1 MPQRRTH
8 HHPVVTIIL
17 LLLIAASALVIVKV
31 FVDRQNAAQEQ
42 SQTVIVLDTKPTE
55 TKQEEKE
62 EEKIIPAQNEG
73 EDPNQLE
80 SLTGNLTTNR
90 VSNGKLI
97 LRVNINQYLSTG
109 ICTLTLTSGGN
120 VITKTAN
127 IVAVASTS
135 TCEGFDIP
143 VSELS
148 SGSWQIN
155 INIKSGDKSGTII
168 GEQNI

>member
-1 MPQRRTH
+1 MPQRRTCR
-8 HHPVVTIIL
+8 HPIVTIIL
-17 LLLIAASALVIVKV
+17 LLLVTASALVIVKV
-31 FVDRQNAAQEQ
+31 FVDRQNIESDQN
-42 SQTVIVLDTKPTE
+42 QTTIIEVKPAE
-55 TKQEEKE
+55 KQEEE
-62 EEKIIPAQNEG
+62 TTEEKVIPIQNEG

-109 ICTLTLTSGGN
+109 ICNLTLTSGSN
-120 VITKTAN
+120 TITKTVN

-135 TCEGFDIP
+135 TCEGFDVP

-148 SGSWQIN
+148 SGAWQIS
-155 INIKSGDKSGTII
+155 INIQSGDKTGTIT

>member
-1 MPQRRTH
+1 MPQRRTRR
-8 HHPVVTIIL
+8 HPIVTIIL
-17 LLLIAASALVIVKV
+17 LLLVTASALVIVKV
-31 FVDRQNAAQEQ
+31 FVDRQNAESDQN
-42 SQTVIVLDTKPTE
+42 QTTIIEVKPAE
-55 TKQEEKE
+55 KQEEE
-62 EEKIIPAQNEG
+62 TTEEKVIPIQNEG

-109 ICTLTLTSGGN
+109 ICNLTLTSGSN
-120 VITKTAN
+120 TITKTAN

-135 TCEGFDIP
+135 TCEGFDVP

-148 SGSWQIN
+148 SGAWQIS
-155 INIKSGDKSGTII
+155 INIQSGDKTGTIT

>member
-8 HHPVVTIIL
+8 RNPIITIIL

-31 FVDRQNAAQEQ
+31 FVDRQNVAQEQ
-42 SQTVIVLDTKPTE
+42 DQAVVVPDTKPTE
-55 TKQEEKE
+55 SKQEVKE
-62 EEKIIPAQNEG
+62 EKVIPVQNEG

-109 ICTLTLTSGGN
+109 ICNLTLTSGSN
-120 VITKTAN
+120 TIIKTAN

-135 TCEGFDIP
+135 TCEGFDVP

-148 SGSWQIN
+148 SGAWQIS
-155 INIKSGDKSGTII
+155 INIQSGDKTGTIT